1 MAVQC
6 HMFDSHARRVPRE
19 LQSLPYIDP
28 ERLLV
33 DLRRIE
39 QELPLQTLRYAASSL
54 RTHELKRFGEG
65 RQAALFCYGM
75 SKLIGLQVQFAQAET
90 KDFDIIARYVVNDE
104 VSYVPVQLKEWVPST
119 VNPQASLQGEI
130 DKLAKYADSR
140 DLVVAFYLNRRA
152 HVKFSELRLPEGRL
166 GELWFY
172 WAADPFQSR
181 WMLSGNMLD
190 ANASA
195 YEFLYPPG

>member
-1 MAVQC
+1 MSEGQ
-6 HMFDSHARRVPRE
+6 ARRVPRE
-19 LQSLPYIDP
+19 LQSLSYIDP

-39 QELPLQTLRYAASSL
+39 LELPLQTLRYAASSL
-54 RTHELKRFGEG
+54 RTRELKRFGEG

-75 SKLIGLQVQFAQAET
+75 SKLLGLQVQFAQAES

-104 VSYVPVQLKEWVPST
+104 VSYVPVQLKEWVPGT
-119 VNPQASLQGEI
+119 VNPQASLQSEI
-130 DKLAKYADSR
+130 DKLAKYADSK

-152 HVKFSELRLPEGRL
+152 QVTFSELRLPEGQL
-166 GELWFY
+166 GELWFF
-172 WAADPFQSR
+172 WAADPSQSR

-190 ANASA
+190 ANAGL
-195 YEFLYPPG
+195 YDFLYPTG

>member
-1 MAVQC
+1 MSEGQ
-6 HMFDSHARRVPRE
+6 ARRVPRE

-39 QELPLQTLRYAASSL
+39 LELPLQTLRYAASSL
-54 RTHELKRFGEG
+54 RARELKRFGEG

-75 SKLIGLQVQFAQAET
+75 SKLLGLQVQFAQAES

-104 VSYVPVQLKEWVPST
+104 VSYVPVQLKEWVPGT
-119 VNPQASLQGEI
+119 VNPQASLQSEI
-130 DKLAKYADSR
+130 DKLAKYADSK

-152 HVKFSELRLPEGRL
+152 QVTFSELRSPEGRL
-166 GELWFY
+166 GELWFF
-172 WAADPFQSR
+172 WAADPSQSR

-190 ANASA
+190 ANACS
-195 YEFLYPPG
+195 YDFLYPTG